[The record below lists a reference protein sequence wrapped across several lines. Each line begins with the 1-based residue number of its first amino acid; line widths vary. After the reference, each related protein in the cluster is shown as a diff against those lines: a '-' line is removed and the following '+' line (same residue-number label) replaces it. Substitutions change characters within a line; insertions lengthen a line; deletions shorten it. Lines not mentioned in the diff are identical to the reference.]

1 MNGDPTELLSV
12 ERAAQVFGI
21 DIDIMVAFVTK
32 EIMPSV
38 RGRDGVSYV
47 RRSDI
52 DTYLAPGR
60 RLAEDWRR
68 RGLV

>member
-1 MNGDPTELLSV
+1 MNGDPSELMTV

-21 DIDIMVAFVTK
+21 DADIMLAFVAK
-32 EIMPSV
+32 EIVPSV
-38 RGRDGVSYV
+38 RGRDGAFYV
-47 RRSDI
+47 RRSDV